1 MESLEEKK
9 ALVTEAGK
17 GIRKKSIA
25 VRNYSLSIAG
35 YINSSF

>member
-1 MESLEEKK
+1 MVSMEGKI

-17 GIRKKSIA
+17 GIRKKTIA
-25 VRNYSLSIAG
+25 VCNYSLSIAG